1 MAGQNRRSASD
12 IKTDPKAGPAPNPA
26 HAPPQDLVSNGPAYT
41 YFQAMRLLHHCMPAA
56 SKHRQ
61 HNDAPIRVRPAL
73 HLAFPAADIQAIEA
87 VHEGHQTRYHVT
99 TNFFGLYG
107 TSSPLPTFYSEDL
120 IAEKGR
126 DESVSR
132 DFIDILHQ
140 RLYDLLFHSRL
151 KYRQFFQV
159 AEHQSEPY
167 MERLFCLLGL
177 GDAALRRQ
185 TPDAQRLLRYI
196 GLFTQYPR
204 SAAGLATLLKDDLS
218 DVPIALVPCVSRMAA
233 IDDSQRMKIGM
244 TGSALGE
251 DTYIGQEIEDR
262 MGKFRIRIGPLAQ
275 ADFLRFTPGK
285 PDYERLTALTQLYL
299 VEPLEYDIELILT
312 ENQAQTVCL
321 GDPDRAALGVTC
333 WVFSEQTLGEVCTRF
348 AVAQPKKGEPQ

>member
-1 MAGQNRRSASD
+1 MAGQNRRSAPD
-12 IKTDPKAGPAPNPA
+12 LKTGPKAGTT
-26 HAPPQDLVSNGPAYT
+26 APPANALPHHLAANGSAYT
-41 YFQAMRLLHHCMPAA
+41 YFQAMRLLHQCVQAA
-56 SKHRQ
+56 SGHTQ
-61 HNDAPIRVRPAL
+61 TNDAPVRVRPAL
-73 HLAFPAADIQAIEA
+73 NLAFPAADIEAIDA
-87 VHEGHQTRYHVT
+87 VNEGHQTRFQVT

-120 IAEKGR
+120 IAEAGR

-140 RLYDLLFHSRL
+140 RLYDLLFQSWL

-159 AEHQSEPY
+159 AEQNSAPY
-167 MERLFCLLGL
+167 VERLFCLLGL

-185 TPDAQRLLRYI
+185 IPDVQRLLRYI

-204 SAAGLATLLKDDLS
+204 SAAGLVTLLKDDLS
-218 DVPIALVPCVSRMAA
+218 DVPIALVPCVRRMAA

-251 DTYIGQEIEDR
+251 DTYVGQEIEDR
-262 MGKFRIRIGPLAQ
+262 MGKFRIRIGPLTQ

-312 ENQAQTVCL
+312 ENQAQTACL
-321 GDPDRAALGVTC
+321 GDPDRAMVGVTC
-333 WVFSEQTLGEVCTRF
+333 WVFSEQTLGEVYTRF
-348 AVAQPKKGEPQ
+348 AVTRH